1 MSCRFAALLHST
13 TTFSPLSYT
22 TYCSLPLHPRFWLS
36 LCHLCYCQSC
46 KSLFGRIIGTHIC
59 SRHNL
64 VCVLSDEYLEEK
76 LIIIV
81 GDGDQRE
88 TRWARGECFESKLW
102 AYDFTLLLC
111 SPQHIAHSLQ
121 SCPCRPRPVWKGL
134 AYSMW
139 VFFFSK
145 CWHYIESKSIGAL
158 GFTL

>member
-1 MSCRFAALLHST
+1 MRDVSGFGIMSCRFAALLHST

-22 TYCSLPLHPRFWLS
+22 TYSSLPLHPRFWLS

-46 KSLFGRIIGTHIC
+46 ESLFGRIIGTHIC
-59 SRHNL
+59 SRRNL

-81 GDGDQRE
+81 GGGDQRE
-88 TRWARGECFESKLW
+88 TRRERGECFESKLW
-102 AYDFTLLLC
+102 AYDFTLLLLLLLPSTHC
-111 SPQHIAHSLQ
+111 SLVAK

-139 VFFFSK
+139 GFFSLA
-145 CWHYIESKSIGAL
+145 SAG
-158 GFTL
+158 TT